1 MCNNTNEMKF
11 LTIEWKK
18 RDSVKRQKTDLADSG
33 FWSAIVELFLLD
45 IGRFAVK

>member
-18 RDSVKRQKTDLADSG
+18 MDSVKRQKTDLADSG
-33 FWSAIVELFLLD
+33 FLECHCGIVSS
-45 IGRFAVK
+45 GY